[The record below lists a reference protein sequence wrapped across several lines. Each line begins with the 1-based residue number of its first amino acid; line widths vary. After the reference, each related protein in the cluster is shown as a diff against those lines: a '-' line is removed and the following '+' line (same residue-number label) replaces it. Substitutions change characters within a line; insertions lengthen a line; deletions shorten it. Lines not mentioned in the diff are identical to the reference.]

1 MTGTVAGELER
12 ELMMAVVEAPP
23 VRVIDDLGDYEA
35 RLDFA
40 KEVARVLKSLPDH
53 AVAGLGSVV
62 LRVTSSLTSTENK
75 TVVRSGGRRA
85 TPANAN
91 GTYSHGSSTRQP
103 AIQLFVDN
111 IVSEWPAWVVRVPIL
126 RYEIVNRVLCH
137 ELGHHIQALQ
147 KPGRPQSE
155 AEARRLGARLMH
167 RSFARRHPLLLPF
180 VKAALWLRGL
190 RRAS

>member
-1 MTGTVAGELER
+1 MTATANS
-12 ELMMAVVEAPP
+12 PP
-23 VRVIDDLGDYEA
+23 VRVIDNLGDYQV

-40 KEVARVLKSLPDH
+40 EEIARVLESLPDH

-62 LRVTSSLTSTENK
+62 LRVTSSLTSKESK
-75 TVVRSGGRRA
+75 TVVRSGTRRA
-85 TPANAN
+85 APAITN

-155 AEARRLGARLMH
+155 AEARRLGARLMR
-167 RSFARRHPLLLPF
+167 RSFARRHPLLLPL

-190 RRAS
+190 SRAS